1 MRPLHGVVSRVATCA
16 TPVVGGYRATRLAR
30 DGLRRSRR
38 GIACFFE
45 RYFEPARAPVRALG
59 APAPRIL
66 PQGSVAGFWLGILLM
81 ADL

>member
-1 MRPLHGVVSRVATCA
+1 MATRA
-16 TPVVGGYRATRLAR
+16 GPVVGGYLATRLAR

-38 GIACFFE
+38 GLACFFE
-45 RYFEPARAPVRALG
+45 RYFEPARAPVWALG

-66 PQGSVAGFWLGILLM
+66 PQGSVAGFCAGTLLM